1 MIFFQDR
8 NLSMLARIRET
19 RWYKKLNSTPKENV
33 LMALANLRTNKMRSI
48 LTVLGIVVGVATVVV
63 IASILTGMRSNL
75 EVMIQE
81 FGTNN
86 IWAFHLTTGP
96 RIGNHDP
103 KEWNRKSL
111 TVENAQA
118 LKLQA
123 PAVSDVAWRM
133 FDVRTSNVMTYGGN
147 TYKQGFVSAVSP
159 NYAQVAH
166 LSLEQGRFFI
176 ELDDLHRRNVVVIG
190 PKVAKALF
198 PVSNQIAGKEVM
210 LGGRRYE
217 LVGVLDKPKA
227 SFLGESRD
235 DNAIYIPHRT
245 ALKFSPEQRYLML
258 IIQAHEGKLPAA
270 LQQAEAVLRRERG
283 VKFNEPNNFDLNT
296 AERFIQQFDAIFAT
310 LGLVAIAISAVGLLV
325 GGIGV
330 MNIMLVSV
338 TERTREIGIRK
349 AIGAKRRDIITQFLF
364 EAMTLTA
371 VGGVIG
377 LLLSLMASVILYFI
391 FPNMPSTIPAWAV
404 IAGLSISVLIGLIF
418 GVWPARQAS
427 RLDPIECLRYE

>member
-1 MIFFQDR
+1 
-8 NLSMLARIRET
+8 MLERIKESN
-19 RWYKKLNSTPKENV
+19 WFKKLNGTPKENV

-96 RIGNHDP
+96 RLGDHDP

-111 TVENAQA
+111 TVENALT
-118 LKLQA
+118 LKKQA
-123 PAVSDVAWRM
+123 PAVVDVAWRL
-133 FDVRTSNVMTYGGN
+133 FDVRTGNVMTYGGN
-147 TYKQGFVSAVSP
+147 TYKQGFVSAVSA
-159 NYAQVAH
+159 NYGEIAH
-166 LSLEQGRFFI
+166 LSLEQGRFFN
-176 ELDDLHRRNVVVIG
+176 EWDDLHRRDVVVVG

-198 PVSNQIAGKEVM
+198 PNTSQMAGREVM

-217 LVGVLDKPKA
+217 LVGVLEKPKA

-258 IIQAHEGKLPAA
+258 MIQSQEGKLRAA
-270 LQQAEAVLRRERG
+270 LEQAEALLRRERG

-296 AERFIQQFDAIFAT
+296 AERFIEQFDAIFAT
-310 LGLVAIAISAVGLLV
+310 LGLVAIAISSVGLLV

-349 AIGAKRRDIITQFLF
+349 AIGAKRRDIVTQFLF

-371 VGGVIG
+371 VGGIIG
-377 LLLSLMASVILYFI
+377 LLLSLLTSLILFFL

-404 IAGLSISVLIGLIF
+404 IAGLTISVLIGLVF